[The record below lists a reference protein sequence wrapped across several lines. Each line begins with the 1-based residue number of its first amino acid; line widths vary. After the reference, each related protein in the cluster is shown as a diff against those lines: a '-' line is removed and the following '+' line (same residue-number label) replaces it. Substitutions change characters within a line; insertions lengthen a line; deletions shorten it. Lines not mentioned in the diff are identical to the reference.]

1 MHEPK
6 ITFALFKDVL
16 RPQMNGE
23 KLAAEKE
30 ENMRTQVIIENFT
43 KNNLDVL
50 VQNYERSVKFLNHR
64 TPKLIFLLQNNES
77 LYEKI
82 VSAIDDSLSSNSRN
96 NEIKN
101 VHFDQKDQLDD
112 LKSQDAAG
120 DDTKKWNIVDNPLM
134 ALCNMSNIDS
144 KAPPLFALR
153 FPDLFIY

>member
-64 TPKLIFLLQNNES
+64 TPKLIFYCRIMN
-77 LYEKI
+77 LYTRKLCQPSMIHYPQI
-82 VSAIDDSLSSNSRN
+82 V
-96 NEIKN
+96 ETM
-101 VHFDQKDQLDD
+101 
-112 LKSQDAAG
+112 KSKMFIL
-120 DDTKKWNIVDNPLM
+120 TKRTNWMI
-134 ALCNMSNIDS
+134 
-144 KAPPLFALR
+144 
-153 FPDLFIY
+153 